1 MQDAGH
7 SISGDAGSPSQ
18 AAGSATEQRSS
29 SCNTHEDA
37 HSMRPFEQRA
47 GCLLTSATYRF
58 AVAYAVSRQAVVYTD
73 GVSCRVIESKLLCL
87 PSF

>member
-1 MQDAGH
+1 
-7 SISGDAGSPSQ
+7 
-18 AAGSATEQRSS
+18 
-29 SCNTHEDA
+29 
-37 HSMRPFEQRA
+37 MRPFEQRA